1 MYLLLFLFPPCTQR
15 PGMGAERSMAQFKR
29 LLDKLSSTH
38 AGFAENSFHASG
50 RYSAF
55 HKALH
60 AFQSL

>member
-1 MYLLLFLFPPCTQR
+1 
-15 PGMGAERSMAQFKR
+15 MGAERSMAQFKR